1 LLAAGL
7 APTLALSIPVLT
19 SQRAELEDAA
29 RQNLASQA
37 QLQAAAVA
45 NILDQAAE
53 SITVLAANPA
63 LRDAQASLDE
73 ILAQLEA
80 FDSFEEVTLLHP
92 KGVVIESTSYGFA
105 GRWDANA
112 AFRGAREGRLVMTPP
127 LYYPDPE
134 RLVVEFAAPVRRGQD
149 VIAVVVGSLNM
160 ERVWRA
166 LERVS
171 IGQAGYFVAF
181 DSHGN
186 VIAHPDRRLLL
197 RKLEGYVAI
206 DDPAV
211 GTTTS
216 YVSPDGDAYV
226 VRSAPVGDTGWSV
239 AALQPEAEAYA
250 LVNDT
255 VRRAVLAAFV
265 VLLVTIVIALLISRA
280 ITHPLRVV
288 GRAMRLV
295 ARGELDQRVHP
306 SGLEE
311 IDALTS
317 SFNGMTEKLE
327 ERDAALQLEMAERDR
342 AERRIAYLAYHDP
355 LTGLPNRALMADR
368 LHVALAESRRSGEPL
383 AVLYLDIDRFK
394 HVNDTVGHALGDVLL
409 KNVSDSILAVTREGD
424 SLARVGGDEYILLL
438 PRVSGATEAVEVAR
452 RVLAALR
459 KPWELENRTYHI
471 TASIGIALHPEHGAD
486 GEALIRNADTA
497 MYRAK
502 EDGRDGVAVFDEHM
516 DAGVKKRVALEQDL
530 RVALARS
537 QFALHYQ
544 PQIDAETR
552 QVIGVEAL
560 LRWHHPR
567 QGTISAQDF
576 IDVAEDTG
584 MIWDIGRWVLHKA
597 CADVR
602 AWNQRGIGPGLTVS
616 VNISARQ
623 FHDTGL
629 VDDVREALAR
639 AGLPARRL
647 DLEITESTAM
657 RDVEH
662 SVRTLNQLKD
672 MGVSV
677 SIDDFGTGYSS
688 LSYLKRFP
696 IDTVKIDRSFVADV
710 AHDGDDAAI
719 VGAIVAVAGSLNM
732 RTVAEGVETEEQLTY
747 LRGLQCRVFQ
757 GFLFSPA
764 LPILELGKLLAD
776 VSGIEH
782 EERSGAP
789 VGSSPRPVL
798 PGAAGR
804 SPIMTGTTT

>member
-1 LLAAGL
+1 
-7 APTLALSIPVLT
+7 
-19 SQRAELEDAA
+19 
-29 RQNLASQA
+29 
-37 QLQAAAVA
+37 
-45 NILDQAAE
+45 
-53 SITVLAANPA
+53 
-63 LRDAQASLDE
+63 
-73 ILAQLEA
+73 
-80 FDSFEEVTLLHP
+80 
-92 KGVVIESTSYGFA
+92 
-105 GRWDANA
+105 
-112 AFRGAREGRLVMTPP
+112 
-127 LYYPDPE
+127 
-134 RLVVEFAAPVRRGQD
+134 
-149 VIAVVVGSLNM
+149 
-160 ERVWRA
+160 
-166 LERVS
+166 
-171 IGQAGYFVAF
+171 
-181 DSHGN
+181 
-186 VIAHPDRRLLL
+186 
-197 RKLEGYVAI
+197 
-206 DDPAV
+206 
-211 GTTTS
+211 
-216 YVSPDGDAYV
+216 
-226 VRSAPVGDTGWSV
+226 
-239 AALQPEAEAYA
+239 
-250 LVNDT
+250 
-255 VRRAVLAAFV
+255 
-265 VLLVTIVIALLISRA
+265 
-280 ITHPLRVV
+280 
-288 GRAMRLV
+288 
-295 ARGELDQRVHP
+295 
-306 SGLEE
+306 
-311 IDALTS
+311 
-317 SFNGMTEKLE
+317 
-327 ERDAALQLEMAERDR
+327 
-342 AERRIAYLAYHDP
+342 
-355 LTGLPNRALMADR
+355 MADR

-552 QVIGVEAL
+552 QVIGAEAL

-662 SVRTLNQLKD
+662 SVRTLNQLKG